1 MLPIPDAH
9 YIKWQESDMNKLIL
23 LALLLI
29 FKTLV
34 AGNGEDHIQFEP
46 NIEKINLIESSVQS
60 TDSLF
65 LDEIEEKS
73 AIRAALYSAVIPGA
87 GQYYA
92 GSIWK
97 TILFAGLEIT
107 GWTVYIVNT
116 SKGDK
121 QESQME
127 DYADTHWSERKYW
140 SYLYYKGKDAG
151 EIDPDKYLVD
161 ENEILIDYDADVIND
176 LRSLE
181 TALGYTHHLPET
193 KTQQYYEM
201 IVKYLTQFGN
211 AWEDANFNDY
221 YYGNA
226 DIMTPQMFVYRDMR
240 NDMNGFYDVASAAS
254 NIILINHVLSALD
267 AAWTASRYN
276 RKITMKIRA
285 YKKRYF
291 DENIQMVGI
300 NLSW

>member
-1 MLPIPDAH
+1 
-9 YIKWQESDMNKLIL
+9 MNKLIL
-23 LALLLI
+23 LILLLI
-29 FKTLV
+29 FKNLL
-34 AGNGEDHIQFEP
+34 AGEGENQIQFEH
-46 NIEKINLIESSVQS
+46 NLKKVNLIETSYQS

-65 LDEIEEKS
+65 SDETEEKS

-97 TILFAGLEIT
+97 TVLFAGLEIA

-116 SKGDK
+116 SKGDEQK
-121 QESQME
+121 LQME
-127 DYADTHWSERKYW
+127 NYADAHWSERKYW

-151 EIDPDKYLVD
+151 QIDPDKYLVD
-161 ENEILIDYDADVIND
+161 EKEILIDYNAEVIND
-176 LRSLE
+176 LRFLE
-181 TALGYTHHLPET
+181 TALGYTHRLPET

-211 AWEDANFNDY
+211 AWGDANFNDY
-221 YYGNA
+221 YYGNT
-226 DIMTPQMFVYRDMR
+226 DTMTPQMFVYRDMR
-240 NDMNGFYDVASAAS
+240 NDMNGYYDVVSAAS
-254 NIILINHVLSALD
+254 NVILINHVLSALD

-276 RKITMKIRA
+276 REITMKVRA